1 VNDTAGPASRY
12 RQRSDSVGRILDDWA
27 RLRPEL
33 DFAPV
38 GVFTRLNRLR
48 SVFDAELTAFFRNF
62 GLSSSD
68 FAVLA
73 NLRRAGEPHVL
84 SQSALMSELRLT
96 SGTIS
101 VRVDRLERLGL
112 VRRMADPDDGRGVL
126 VEMTALGAAKF
137 DEVAPLHL
145 ANEARL
151 LSALD
156 PDDLARMSEL
166 LARLLGSFEHD
177 CSILDPALGLQV
189 APAHEALLKRAD
201 AGLSERVGL
210 LVTSVVAGRAAD
222 AARLRRGDLLVAA
235 DGRALRTI
243 SDLDIAVRD
252 SAGDRVHI
260 EHLRGERRR
269 TAVLDLP
276 HRKGGRHGV

>member
-1 VNDTAGPASRY
+1 VSEPESP
-12 RQRSDSVGRILDDWA
+12 QRRHRDSVGRIIDDWA

-33 DFAPV
+33 NVAPV

-48 SVFDAELTAFFRNF
+48 SVFDAELTAFFRDF
-62 GLSSSD
+62 GLSNSD

-84 SQSALMSELRLT
+84 SQSALMNELRLT

-101 VRVDRLERLGL
+101 VRIDRLERIGL
-112 VRRMADPDDGRGVL
+112 VRRLPDPEDGRGVL
-126 VEMTALGAAKF
+126 VEMTDAGAAKF
-137 DEVAPLHL
+137 NEVAPRHL

-156 PDDLARMSEL
+156 PAELARLSEL
-166 LARLLGSFEHD
+166 LERLLASFEHD
-177 CSILDPALGLQV
+177 CTILDPALGLSV
-189 APAHEALLKRAD
+189 APAHESLATRAE

-235 DGRALRTI
+235 DGRPLRTI
-243 SDLDIAVRD
+243 ADLDLAVRD
-252 SAGDRVHI
+252 AAGGSVHI
-260 EHLRGERRR
+260 EHLRRERRR
-269 TAVLDLP
+269 SAALDLSLI
-276 HRKGGRHGV
+276 R

>member
-1 VNDTAGPASRY
+1 MAGPASPY
-12 RQRSDSVGRILDDWA
+12 RQHSDSVGRILDDWT

-33 DFAPV
+33 DVAPV

-84 SQSALMSELRLT
+84 SQSALMNELRLT

-101 VRVDRLERLGL
+101 VRIDRLERLGL
-112 VRRMADPDDGRGVL
+112 VRRMADPDDRRGVL
-126 VEMTALGAAKF
+126 VAMTAAGAAKF

-145 ANEARL
+145 ANETRL

-156 PDDLARMSEL
+156 QDEMARLSEL
-166 LARLLGSFEHD
+166 LGRLLGSFEHD
-177 CSILDPALGLQV
+177 WSILDPALGLTV
-189 APAHEALLKRAD
+189 APAHESLVKRAE

-210 LVTSVVAGRAAD
+210 LVTSVVAGRAAA

-235 DGRALRTI
+235 DGRGLRAI
-243 SDLDIAVRD
+243 SDLDVAVRD
-252 SAGDRVHI
+252 SAGGRVHI

-269 TAVLDLP
+269 TAVLDLS
-276 HRKGGRHGV
+276 HCKVVGEDSE